1 MKSTGMPASVAEHVA
16 DPLHAG
22 DLDGAPC
29 LGEASSGDGMVV
41 RLGVWRSGSGAVVRA
56 RFRATTCAALI
67 AYAEA
72 ACRLA
77 EDGALG
83 PGDLAA
89 RIRAAVADVHP
100 AHRGRAD
107 LVALA
112 LARALA
118 APGGSA

>member
-1 MKSTGMPASVAEHVA
+1 M
-16 DPLHAG
+16 
-22 DLDGAPC
+22 
-29 LGEASSGDGMVV
+29 
-41 RLGVWRSGSGAVVRA
+41 WRGGSGAVVRA
-56 RFRATTCAALI
+56 RFRATTCAELI

-89 RIRAAVADVHP
+89 RIRAAVASVHP
-100 AHRGRAD
+100 AHRSRAD

-112 LARALA
+112 LERAL

>member
-1 MKSTGMPASVAEHVA
+1 MPPSVAEHVA
-16 DPLHAG
+16 DPRHAG
-22 DLDGAPC
+22 DLGGAPC
-29 LGEASSGDGMVV
+29 LGEASSGDGLVV
-41 RLGVWRSGSGAVVRA
+41 RLGVWRGGSGAVVRA

-89 RIRAAVADVHP
+89 RIRAAVAGVHP

>member
-1 MKSTGMPASVAEHVA
+1 VAEHLA
-16 DPLHAG
+16 DPRHAG
-22 DLDGAPC
+22 DLGGAPG
-29 LGEASSGDGMVV
+29 LGEASSDGLVV
-41 RLGVWRSGSGAVVRA
+41 RLGVWRSGSGVVRA

-89 RIRAAVADVHP
+89 RIRAAVAGVHP
-100 AHRGRAD
+100 ARRGRAD

-118 APGGSA
+118 ASGGSA